1 MADYLTDEEQAERIK
16 QWWRDNGVSIAVT
29 IVLGV
34 AAVMGWQQW
43 QRYSHEQA
51 AGASAVYERM
61 TSALSQASQTPG
73 GGDTARA
80 EEAARTLL
88 DEHGKTA
95 YAGFARL
102 ALARLA
108 VEDGDYEQAVQQL
121 EAVLERPATD
131 ALEHTARL
139 RLARVELE
147 RERYE
152 RVAEL
157 VDAGFPEAWQGAALE
172 LKGDMLRAR
181 DDPEGAREAYTSAL
195 DSLEAGEAGR
205 RRVEMKLNDLAPTS

>member
-16 QWWRDNGVSIAVT
+16 QWWRDNGVSIVLT
-29 IVLGV
+29 VVLGV

-51 AGASAVYERM
+51 AEASMVYERM
-61 TSALSQASQTPG
+61 VTALNEASR

-80 EEAARTLL
+80 EEAAQTLL
-88 DEHGKTA
+88 DEHGKTV

-102 ALARLA
+102 TLARLA
-108 VEDGDYEQAVQQL
+108 VGAGDFEQAAQHL
-121 EAVLERPATD
+121 EAALERPATD

-139 RLARVELE
+139 RLARVEME
-147 RERYE
+147 RERYD

-157 VDAGFPEAWQGAALE
+157 VDEGFPEAWQGAALE

-181 DDPEGAREAYTSAL
+181 DDSQGAREAYAAAL
-195 DSLEAGEAGR
+195 DSLEAGEPGR
-205 RRVEMKLNDLAPTS
+205 RRVEMKLNDMAPAS